1 MPVPGL
7 VDRDSL
13 SLDSTWIPVLVECPC
28 DTRGCIWFL
37 AYDDCL
43 HHFHFSG
50 FFWRN
55 STISLAVLPVP
66 CSLATRWRKSGI
78 RRLPYAFAHTSY
90 AFFTLSSTR
99 ACAGHRSAVAC
110 SVSFPHTR
118 QPKGRTGCSPR
129 TAMFHAFAQAFQVLF
144 GAGQF
149 LFEVLRDLED
159 YPSCGMD
166 PDFHRTIIEFSST
179 HFLDHKLNRCLP
191 CVTRCRE
198 L

>member
-1 MPVPGL
+1 MRL
-7 VDRDSL
+7 IKWDAL
-13 SLDSTWIPVLVECPC
+13 TLDSSRIAVLVECPC
-28 DTRGCIWFL
+28 DTRGRVRLL
-37 AYDDCL
+37 AHNEGR

-50 FFWRN
+50 CCWRN

-66 CSLATRWRKSGI
+66 CSLATRWRKSDI

-99 ACAGHRSAVAC
+99 AWAGHRSAVAC

-129 TAMFHAFAQAFQVLF
+129 TAMFHAFAQAFQLLF

-166 PDFHRTIIEFSST
+166 PDFHRTIVEFSST
-179 HFLDHKLNRCLP
+179 HFLDIKLSQYLP

>member
-1 MPVPGL
+1 MSVVRL
-7 VDRDSL
+7 IEWDAL
-13 SLDSTWIPVLVECPC
+13 TLDSSRVAVLVECPC

-37 AYDDCL
+37 AHNDCL

-78 RRLPYAFAHTSY
+78 RRLPYAFVHTSY

-99 ACAGHRSAVAC
+99 ACAGHRLAAAC

-118 QPKGRTGCSPR
+118 QPKGRTVCSPR
-129 TAMFHAFAQAFQVLF
+129 TVMFHAFARAFQVLF
-144 GAGQF
+144 GAGQL

-159 YPSCGMD
+159 YSSCGMD
-166 PDFHRTIIEFSST
+166 PDFHGTIVEFSST
-179 HFLDHKLNRCLP
+179 HFLDIKLSQYLP